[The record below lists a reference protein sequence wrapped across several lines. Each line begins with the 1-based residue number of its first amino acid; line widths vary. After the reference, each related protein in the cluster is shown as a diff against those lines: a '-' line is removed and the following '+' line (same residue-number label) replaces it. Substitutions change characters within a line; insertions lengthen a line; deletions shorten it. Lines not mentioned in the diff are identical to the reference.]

1 MEQLQRAA
9 AGVAVIDALVVVSTV
24 LPGAP
29 LLPTWMTVAACALTV
44 VVLVL
49 TIVRTGTLRVKGLKE
64 VFRRLKNALP
74 AWAIVLAAVGFYGGW
89 IIALVTL
96 ASGTAAGNLK
106 YENGQYTSTQRKVV
120 RVLTAEQYQAAQAAN
135 QRMFCAG
142 AMAVAAGALAL
153 GAIRSAATGSSPR
166 A

>member
-1 MEQLQRAA
+1 MKQLQRAA
-9 AGVAVIDALVVVSTV
+9 AGIAVIDALVVVSTV

-29 LLPTWMTVAACALTV
+29 LLPTWMTIAACSLTV

-49 TIVRTGTLRVKGLKE
+49 TIAKVRTLRVKGLKE
-64 VFRRLKNALP
+64 LFGHLKEALP
-74 AWAIVLAAVGFYGGW
+74 AWAIILLAVAFYGGW

-96 ASGTAAGNLK
+96 ASGATAGNLK
-106 YENGQYTSTQRKVV
+106 YENGQYTSTQRKAV
-120 RVLTAEQYQAAQAAN
+120 RVLTEEQYVAAQAAN

-142 AMAVAAGALAL
+142 AMAVAAGALGL
-153 GAIRSAATGSSPR
+153 GAIRQAAAGSSPR

>member
-1 MEQLQRAA
+1 MKQLQRAA
-9 AGVAVIDALVVVSTV
+9 AGIAVVDALVVVSTV

-29 LLPTWMTVAACALTV
+29 LLPRWMTVVACALTIA
-44 VVLVL
+44 VLVL
-49 TIVRTGTLRVKGLKE
+49 TISKVRGLRVSGLKE
-64 VFRRLKNALP
+64 LFGHLKSGLP
-74 AWAIVLAAVGFYGGW
+74 AWAVVLVAVAFYGGW

-96 ASGTAAGNLK
+96 ASGATAGNLK
-106 YENGQYTSTQRKVV
+106 HENGQYTSTQRKVV
-120 RVLTAEQYQAAQAAN
+120 RVLTEEQYVRAQAAN

-153 GAIRSAATGSSPR
+153 GAIRQAAAGSSPR

>member
-9 AGVAVIDALVVVSTV
+9 AGIAVIDALVVVSTV

-29 LLPTWMTVAACALTV
+29 LLPTWMTIAACALTI

-49 TIVRTGTLRVKGLKE
+49 TINKTRTLRVKGLKE
-64 VFRRLKNALP
+64 LFGHLRAGLP
-74 AWAIVLAAVGFYGGW
+74 AWAIVLVAVAFYGGW

-96 ASGTAAGNLK
+96 ASGATAGNLK

-120 RVLTAEQYQAAQAAN
+120 RVLTEEQYTAAQAAN

-153 GAIRSAATGSSPR
+153 GAIRSAAAGSRPR